1 MKRKY
6 RSPIIMDVTPI
17 ETENGI
23 SIIFGNSQ
31 ETFGSDYTF
40 NIDAWEN
47 WGAVLLNYY
56 GDEELF
62 SILPDMDLNDDLRI
76 DDNELTEWV
85 MAHPEIL
92 E

>member
-17 ETENGI
+17 QTEDGI

-31 ETFGSDYTF
+31 GTFGSDYIF
-40 NIDAWEN
+40 DVDAWET
-47 WGAVLLNYY
+47 WSAVLLNYY
-56 GDEELF
+56 TDEELNR
-62 SILPDMDLNDDLRI
+62 ILPDIDTSGEKRI
-76 DDNELTEWV
+76 DNDELIAWV
-85 MAHPEIL
+85 SAHPEIL

>member
-47 WGAVLLNYY
+47 A
-56 GDEELF
+56 
-62 SILPDMDLNDDLRI
+62 P
-76 DDNELTEWV
+76 
-85 MAHPEIL
+85 PENISRSDIRPSDV
-92 E
+92 